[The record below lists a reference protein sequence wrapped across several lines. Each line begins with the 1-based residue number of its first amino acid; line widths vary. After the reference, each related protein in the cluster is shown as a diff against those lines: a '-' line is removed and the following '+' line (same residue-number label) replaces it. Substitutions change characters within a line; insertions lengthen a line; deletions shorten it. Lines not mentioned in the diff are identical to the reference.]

1 MFEGKKL
8 KRKVNKDIEY
18 SKIKIT
24 HPVCV
29 ASHTPYKFTGSN
41 IPKLN
46 STITV
51 AHTQHITLV
60 NEGWNNK
67 APV

>member
-1 MFEGKKL
+1 M
-8 KRKVNKDIEY
+8 
-18 SKIKIT
+18 KIT
-24 HPVCV
+24 HPICV